1 MRRIFLLL
9 TVALLAALILLP
21 FLWTV
26 STSLKPLSGVNRYPP
41 EWTSPSMS
49 LKPYSDMFFYLP
61 FSRYTVNSLI
71 VASSATALTLCVG
84 SLAAFAFARFRFP
97 FRRHVLVFLLLSQM
111 LPGASVIVPLFQ
123 LLKTAGLY
131 DTRAGLIL
139 VHTAVLLPFVIWLL
153 HGFFSGIPTEVED
166 AALIDGCSR
175 MQALRRI
182 ILPLALP
189 GLGATALFA
198 FLGSWNEFFFALIL
212 TTSDATRTIPVGIG
226 LFVGEFEDVWNQ
238 MSAAAVL
245 FSIPP
250 LILFVALR
258 RTFIRG
264 FAPGAVRQ

>member
-1 MRRIFLLL
+1 VKKLLL
-9 TVALLAALILLP
+9 FLPVAFLALCILLP

-26 STSLKPLSGVNRYPP
+26 STSLKPLPEVNRYPP
-41 EWTSPSMS
+41 EWTSPEMS

-61 FSRYTVNSLI
+61 FSRYTLNSLI
-71 VASSATALTLCVG
+71 VASSATVLTLIVG
-84 SLAAFAFARFRFP
+84 SLAAFAFSRFRFAW
-97 FRRHVLVFLLLSQM
+97 RRQILLFLLLSQM
-111 LPGASVIVPLFQ
+111 LPGASVIIPLFQ

-131 DTRAGLIL
+131 DSHIGLIL
-139 VHTAVLLPFVIWLL
+139 VHTALLLPFAIWLL
-153 HGFFSGIPTEVED
+153 HGFFSGIPVEVED

-175 MQALRRI
+175 LQALRRV

-250 LILFVALR
+250 LVLFLAMR
-258 RTFIRG
+258 RTFVRG
-264 FAPGAVRQ
+264 IAAGALQ